1 MLGKLRNAKV
11 WNLVSDSSGIYTDA
25 MKNTVKRKKNT
36 RNKKILISILALL
49 AILIT
54 AMVLFLN
61 QEAPANA
68 INFQAMESD
77 ALVGVSENK
86 DAIVFT
92 PRENKATTALVY
104 YQGANVAP
112 ESFAY
117 AGRKIAEAG
126 IQVFLVKMPFSLAIF
141 DIGTAYAYPEQ
152 YPEIEYWVLSGFSL
166 GGSSA
171 AFALANKESRYE
183 ALILYASYTDAKHS
197 LRDKAVKVLSISGSN
212 DGLATPS
219 DIEEGKT
226 LLPTDTQ
233 YLIIPG
239 GNHTQFA
246 LYGEGKLQKG
256 DNKATLSAMEQQQI
270 VIDATI
276 GFLLKD

>member
-1 MLGKLRNAKV
+1 MKKRFLIPL
-11 WNLVSDSSGIYTDA
+11 LV
-25 MKNTVKRKKNT
+25 VV
-36 RNKKILISILALL
+36 L
-49 AILIT
+49 LIT
-54 AMVLFLN
+54 AMLLFLN

-68 INFQAMESD
+68 INFQAMVSD
-77 ALVGVSENK
+77 ARVTVTETK

-92 PRENKATTALVY
+92 PITNKPTRAFVY

-126 IQVFLVKMPFSLAIF
+126 IQVFLLKMPFALAIF
-141 DIGTAYAYPEQ
+141 DIQAAHVYPEQ
-152 YPEIEYWVLSGFSL
+152 YPEIEHWALGGFSL

-197 LRDKAVKVLSISGSN
+197 LRDKALKVLSISGSN
-212 DGLATPS
+212 DGLATPQ
-219 DIEEGKT
+219 DIEDGKT
-226 LLPTDTQ
+226 LLPPDTH
-233 YLIIPG
+233 YLVIPG

-256 DNKATLSAMEQQQI
+256 DNKATLPAMEQQQMI
-270 VIDATI
+270 IDATI
-276 GFLLKD
+276 AFLIQD

>member
-1 MLGKLRNAKV
+1 
-11 WNLVSDSSGIYTDA
+11 
-25 MKNTVKRKKNT
+25 MK
-36 RNKKILISILALL
+36 KKILISLSVVLVVL
-49 AILIT
+49 VAIVL
-54 AMVLFLN
+54 LFLN
-61 QEAPANA
+61 QEAPADP

-77 ALVGVSENK
+77 ALVSVSSTK
-86 DAIVFT
+86 DAIIFT
-92 PRENKATTALVY
+92 PSQKADKALVY

-117 AGRKIAEAG
+117 AARKIAEKG

-141 DIGTAYAYPEQ
+141 DIGAAYAYPAL
-152 YPEIEYWVLSGFSL
+152 YPEIESWSLGGFSL

-183 ALILYASYTDAKHS
+183 SLILYASYTDEKHS
-197 LRDKAVKVLSISGSN
+197 LAAKSLRVLSISGSN
-212 DGLATPS
+212 DGLATPQ

-226 LLPTDTQ
+226 LLPADTR
-233 YLIIPG
+233 YVLIEG

-256 DNKATLSAMEQQQI
+256 DNKATLGAMEQQQRI
-270 VIDATI
+270 IDETI
-276 GFLLKD
+276 RFLIQSR

>member
-1 MLGKLRNAKV
+1 MYLKL
-11 WNLVSDSSGIYTDA
+11 LVSILQG
-25 MKNTVKRKKNT
+25 MK
-36 RNKKILISILALL
+36 KKILIGIVLLLVILVGALF
-49 AILIT
+49 
-54 AMVLFLN
+54 LFLN

-77 ALVGVSENK
+77 ALVTVTETK
-86 DAIVFT
+86 EVIIFEPAT
-92 PRENKATTALVY
+92 QKATQAFVY

-126 IQVFLVKMPFSLAIF
+126 IQVFLLKMPFSLAIF
-141 DIGTAYAYPEQ
+141 DIGAAYSYPEQ
-152 YPEIEYWVLSGFSL
+152 YPEIENWALGGFSL

-171 AFALANKESRYE
+171 AFALANKESRYSS
-183 ALILYASYTDAKHS
+183 LILYASYTDAKHS
-197 LRDKAVKVLSISGSN
+197 LRDMALRVLSISGSN

-226 LLPTDTQ
+226 LLPPDTQ
-233 YLIIPG
+233 YLVIPG

-246 LYGEGKLQKG
+246 LYGNGNLQKG
-256 DNKATLSAMEQQQI
+256 DNKATLPAMEQQQML
-270 VIDATI
+270 IDATI
-276 GFLLKD
+276 AFLL

>member
-1 MLGKLRNAKV
+1 
-11 WNLVSDSSGIYTDA
+11 
-25 MKNTVKRKKNT
+25 MKKR
-36 RNKKILISILALL
+36 ILIPILLVAISIS
-49 AILIT
+49 AI
-54 AMVLFLN
+54 VLFLN

-77 ALVGVSENK
+77 DKVTVSASKN
-86 DAIVFT
+86 AIVFE
-92 PRENKATTALVY
+92 PKGIKADRAFVY

-126 IQVFLVKMPFSLAIF
+126 IQVFLIKMPFSLAIF
-141 DIGTAYAYPEQ
+141 DIKAAYPYPER
-152 YPEIEYWVLSGFSL
+152 YPEIEHWFLGGFSL

-183 ALILYASYTDAKHS
+183 ALILYASYTNEKHS
-197 LRDKAVKVLSISGSN
+197 LKDKALDVLSISGSN
-212 DGLATPS
+212 DGLATPQ
-219 DIEEGKT
+219 DIEKGKT
-226 LLPTDTQ
+226 LLPPDTQ

-246 LYGEGKLQKG
+246 LYGNGALQKN
-256 DNKATLSAMEQQQI
+256 DNKATISAMRQQQI
-270 VIDATI
+270 VIEATVEFI
-276 GFLLKD
+276 RQDRK

>member
-1 MLGKLRNAKV
+1 MYLAALPPYTGTMKKRVLIPL
-11 WNLVSDSSGIYTDA
+11 LV
-25 MKNTVKRKKNT
+25 VV
-36 RNKKILISILALL
+36 ILAM
-49 AILIT
+49 
-54 AMVLFLN
+54 AMLLFLN

-77 ALVGVSENK
+77 ARVKVSENR
-86 DAIVFT
+86 DAIIFT
-92 PRENKATTALVY
+92 PIINKPTKALVY

-112 ESFAY
+112 ASFAY

-126 IQVFLVKMPFSLAIF
+126 IQVFLLKMPFSLAIF
-141 DIGTAYAYPEQ
+141 DIQAAHAYPGQ
-152 YPEIEYWVLSGFSL
+152 YPEIEHWALGGFSL

-197 LRDKAVKVLSISGSN
+197 LRDKDLRVLSISGSN
-212 DGLATPS
+212 DGLATS
-219 DIEEGKT
+219 QDIEEGKT
-226 LLPTDTQ
+226 LLPPDTQ
-233 YLIIPG
+233 YLVVPG

-256 DNKATLSAMEQQQI
+256 DNKATIPAMEQQQM

-276 GFLLKD
+276 GFLL

>member
-1 MLGKLRNAKV
+1 ML
-11 WNLVSDSSGIYTDA
+11 I
-25 MKNTVKRKKNT
+25 
-36 RNKKILISILALL
+36 
-49 AILIT
+49 
-54 AMVLFLN
+54 FLN

-77 ALVGVSENK
+77 ALVTVSETK
-86 DAIVFT
+86 DAIIFAPAT
-92 PRENKATTALVY
+92 RQANKALVY

-141 DIGTAYAYPEQ
+141 DIGAAYAYPEQ
-152 YPEIEYWVLSGFSL
+152 YPEIEHWALGGFSL

-171 AFALANKESRYE
+171 AFALANKESRYDS
-183 ALILYASYTDAKHS
+183 LILYASYTDEKHL
-197 LRDKAVKVLSISGSN
+197 LRNKALKALSISGSN

-219 DIEEGKT
+219 DIEEGKP
-226 LLPTDTQ
+226 LLPPDTQ
-233 YLIIPG
+233 YLVIPG

-256 DNKATLSAMEQQQI
+256 DNKATLPAMEQQQMI
-270 VIDATI
+270 IDATVN
-276 GFLLKD
+276 FLL

>member
-1 MLGKLRNAKV
+1 
-11 WNLVSDSSGIYTDA
+11 
-25 MKNTVKRKKNT
+25 MK
-36 RNKKILISILALL
+36 KKILISILVLL
-49 AILIT
+49 VILVSAIL
-54 AMVLFLN
+54 LFLN
-61 QEAPANA
+61 QEAPANV
-68 INFQAMESD
+68 INFQAMASD
-77 ALVGVSENK
+77 ELVIISENK
-86 DAIVFT
+86 DTIVFT
-92 PRENKATTALVY
+92 PKTNKATKALVY
-104 YQGANVAP
+104 YQGANVAA

-141 DIGTAYAYPEQ
+141 GIDAAHAYPVQ
-152 YPEIEYWVLSGFSL
+152 YPEIEHWALGGFSL

-183 ALILYASYTDAKHS
+183 SLILYASYTDAKHS
-197 LRDKAVKVLSISGSN
+197 LKDKALNVLSISGSN

-226 LLPTDTQ
+226 LLPPNTQ
-233 YLIIPG
+233 YLVIPG

-256 DNKATLSAMEQQQI
+256 DNKATLPPMEQQQMI
-270 VIDATI
+270 IDATVA
-276 GFLLKD
+276 FLLQDRQ

>member
-1 MLGKLRNAKV
+1 
-11 WNLVSDSSGIYTDA
+11 
-25 MKNTVKRKKNT
+25 MKKRVF
-36 RNKKILISILALL
+36 IPLFIL

-77 ALVGVSENK
+77 ALVTVSENRG
-86 DAIVFT
+86 AIVFT
-92 PRENKATTALVY
+92 PIKNKPTTALVY

-112 ESFAY
+112 QGFAY

-126 IQVFLVKMPFSLAIF
+126 IQVFLLKMPFSLAIF
-141 DIGTAYAYPEQ
+141 DIGAAYAYPEQ
-152 YPEIEYWVLSGFSL
+152 YPEIERWALAGFSL

-171 AFALANKESRYE
+171 AFALANKESRFE
-183 ALILYASYTDAKHS
+183 LLILHASYTDAKHS

-226 LLPTDTQ
+226 LLPPDTQ
-233 YLIIPG
+233 YLVIPG

-246 LYGEGKLQKG
+246 LYGEGRLQKG
-256 DNKATLSAMEQQQI
+256 DNKATLPAREQQQM

-276 GFLLKD
+276 GFLLQSRQ